1 MFLFKRKPPPPAAP
15 PPAAPALGVPAE
27 IPPVERRSAQRFKVQ
42 PGFPVKAVLNF
53 IPRDDTGAPVSTSRH
68 GWHWKGSLLD
78 VSEQGM
84 RVLMGAGVKTGVGET
99 CELRLCADEF
109 ELNLACTL
117 TNLRE
122 APEGVL
128 FGLRLEFADPEA
140 WQAYRRI
147 LEAVAMSAQLKP
159 RTKAAQPDESGY
171 VVEKFASNRPSSL
184 TVWRHPED
192 GTPSAF
198 EFIMGDWSV
207 RAAAGQGA
215 EYFSNDDTGSRPATS
230 FRTQEIHRWFQW
242 TTGNLP
248 PCVPADVQAFVRGF
262 AK

>member
-1 MFLFKRKPPPPAAP
+1 MFLFKRKPPPPPAPVPAP
-15 PPAAPALGVPAE
+15 PEAEEE

-53 IPRDDTGAPVSTSRH
+53 VPRDHTGAPVSSSRH
-68 GWHWKGSLLD
+68 GWHWKGSLVDL
-78 VSEQGM
+78 SEQGM
-84 RVLMGAGVKTGVGET
+84 RVRMGAGVKTGVGET
-99 CELRLCADEF
+99 CELRLSGEEF
-109 ELNLACTL
+109 ELNLSCTL

-122 APEGVL
+122 APEGVH
-128 FGLRLEFADPEA
+128 FGLRLEFADREA
-140 WQAYRRI
+140 WLAYRRL

-159 RTKAAQPDESGY
+159 RTKAAKPDESGY

-184 TVWRHPED
+184 TVWRHPQD
-192 GTPSAF
+192 GAPSAF

-242 TTGNLP
+242 VAGNLP
-248 PCVPADVQAFVRGF
+248 PVVPDDVKAFVRAF